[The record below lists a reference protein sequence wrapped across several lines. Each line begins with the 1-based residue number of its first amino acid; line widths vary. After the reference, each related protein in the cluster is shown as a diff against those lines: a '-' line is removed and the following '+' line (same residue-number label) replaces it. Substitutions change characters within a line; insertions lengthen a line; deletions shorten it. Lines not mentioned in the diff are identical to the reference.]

1 MEDGVVAGDRH
12 IPGAASAAKG
22 TRDLERQG
30 KGSIR
35 DHLRS
40 DGGTL
45 CPWCSSLKGRI
56 VVKTTGVHCS
66 MISLQVTFY
75 KSCSEGVTVK
85 KTSVPTCGH
94 GRQ

>member
-1 MEDGVVAGDRH
+1 MIDISLEG
-12 IPGAASAAKG
+12 ASAVKG

-30 KGSIR
+30 TGNFR

-40 DGGTL
+40 DGVTL
-45 CPWCSSLKGRI
+45 CTWHSSWKGWI
-56 VVKTTGVHCS
+56 VANTTGVHCS
-66 MISLQVTFY
+66 IISLQVTFY
-75 KSCSEGVTVK
+75 KPCSEGVTVK